1 MILLVVI
8 KGEDIFM
15 SKTLKVSLV
24 ISTLIILIGS
34 ISLIYFKTRDNEKTN
49 SNTNYSEGLD
59 NVDDNLNT
67 ETFEEELETETNKEE
82 TISNE
87 TKVEKKSEN
96 KTEEKSNEV
105 RKEEQEETLIDIPDP
120 INPTENCSNLEN
132 NEEYIR
138 ILNSCEFT
146 TYSDCQSA
154 SEKIAA
160 ELAFDNNVRNTAC
173 ESFAYKGKI
182 VGYRVQIFFNDGTWK
197 YNN

>member
-1 MILLVVI
+1 
-8 KGEDIFM
+8 M

-105 RKEEQEETLIDIPDP
+105 RNDEPQNNNQVEQEEQEETLIDIPDP
-120 INPTENCSNLEN
+120 INPTENGSNLEN
-132 NEEYIR
+132 DEEYIR